1 MDSYLTLK
9 KNLLS
14 LPLLKIGFFVKIC
27 VKNLMGRDVSVFLA
41 TCKRVCM
48 HMHECI
54 WRPEVGISWGVLWNL
69 GVHQLD

>member
-14 LPLLKIGFFVKIC
+14 LPLLKIGFFVK
-27 VKNLMGRDVSVFLA
+27 NLCKEFDGGDVSVFLA
-41 TCKRVCM
+41 TCKRACM
-48 HMHECI
+48 HMRECI
-54 WRPEVGISWGVLWNL
+54 WRPEVGMSWGVLWNL